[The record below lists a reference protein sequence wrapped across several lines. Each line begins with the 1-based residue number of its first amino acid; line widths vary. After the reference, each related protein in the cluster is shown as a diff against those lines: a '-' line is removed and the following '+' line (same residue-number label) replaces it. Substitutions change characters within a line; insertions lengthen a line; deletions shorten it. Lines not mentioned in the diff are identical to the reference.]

1 MPLAPPPLTPLG
13 FFSDS
18 EKIYIPAI
26 SPSTKS
32 HKLTPLSEWLSG
44 IRRGAKKLT
53 ILSLLGLSLWFI
65 VLFLFISIHI
75 IPHTHKHI
83 QTSAICST
91 CVLFIFMFFNLT
103 TLPIAN
109 QHHSPT
115 KAKTKVPLANDFF
128 TTITHIPTHFP
139 VNPNLYTQNRNKK
152 NKHTQINQCVLW
164 RRKKVPF
171 FETFQ
176 TPSQRKVGNT
186 DDDDALSHA
195 PTTTLAH
202 T

>member
-32 HKLTPLSEWLSG
+32 HKLTPLSVWLSG

-75 IPHTHKHI
+75 IPHT
-83 QTSAICST
+83 QTHPNQRNFLHLCFIYFYVFQFDNTSNCQSTPLADKSKNKSST
-91 CVLFIFMFFNLT
+91 CKRLFYHHHTHTHTFPSKSQFIHAKQEQKKQTHTNQSMEAKKSSVLRNIPNPLT
-103 TLPIAN
+103 AKGW
-109 QHHSPT
+109 QH
-115 KAKTKVPLANDFF
+115 
-128 TTITHIPTHFP
+128 
-139 VNPNLYTQNRNKK
+139 
-152 NKHTQINQCVLW
+152 
-164 RRKKVPF
+164 
-171 FETFQ
+171 
-176 TPSQRKVGNT
+176 
-186 DDDDALSHA
+186 
-195 PTTTLAH
+195 
-202 T
+202 